1 MGCGHG
7 ASAIIMA
14 QAYPEST
21 FIGYDAHGKLIEIA
35 CQRAQEAGIKDRV
48 KFEVAAA
55 KDYPASGYSL
65 ICFMGCLH
73 DMGDPVG
80 AAAHALQALKLDGTV
95 LLIEPYAGDRVED
108 NLNAVGRLYYA
119 ASTAICTPCSCS
131 QEVGLGLGAQAD
143 EAHLWEIMMAAG
155 FSRYRCATQT
165 PFNLV
170 LEARP

>member
-1 MGCGHG
+1 
-7 ASAIIMA
+7 MA
-14 QAYPEST
+14 T
-21 FIGYDAHGKLIEIA
+21 
-35 CQRAQEAGIKDRV
+35 
-48 KFEVAAA
+48 A
-55 KDYPASGYSL
+55 KDYPASGYNL

-73 DMGDPVG
+73 DMGDPLG

-119 ASTAICTPCSCS
+119 ASPAICTPCSCS

-143 EAHLWEIMMAAG
+143 EAHLWEIMMAIS

-165 PFNLV
+165 PFIWCWRRGLKSS
-170 LEARP
+170 AGWRPDSFGIRATSDSGLAGALHAAQPAFSRNSVQTG